1 MANIIRGLM
10 ERLPKGMGS
19 GLGALGVAG
28 GAAYGIS
35 ESMFTVEGGHR
46 AIIFSRVNGVLDDVL
61 AEGLHF
67 RIPWFQYPIIY
78 DVRTKPHRITSL
90 TGTKDLQ
97 MVNVSLRVLSRPQIN
112 ALPTI
117 YRNLGQD
124 YDDRVLPSIV
134 NEVLK
139 SELAR
144 FNAAQLITQRD
155 RVSDMIR
162 QRLTERATEFW
173 LALDDVSITD
183 LGFGNEY
190 TAAVEAKQVAQQ
202 DAQRAA
208 LEVERARQDCQ
219 RTIVNAEGEAQSAA
233 LIGEAVKQNPG
244 FLNLRRIE
252 AARSIAGVVAN
263 SSNRVYLDS
272 SQLLL
277 NVGEFEYDS
286 NKLKPSDEKNP
297 TSSSW

>member
-1 MANIIRGLM
+1 
-10 ERLPKGMGS
+10 
-19 GLGALGVAG
+19 
-28 GAAYGIS
+28 
-35 ESMFTVEGGHR
+35 
-46 AIIFSRVNGVLDDVL
+46 
-61 AEGLHF
+61 
-67 RIPWFQYPIIY
+67 
-78 DVRTKPHRITSL
+78 
-90 TGTKDLQ
+90 
-97 MVNVSLRVLSRPQIN
+97 MVNVSLRVLSRPQVN

-117 YRNLGQD
+117 YRNLGED

-183 LGFGNEY
+183 LGFGTEY

-208 LEVERARQDCQ
+208 LEVERARQDRQ
-219 RTIVNAEGEAQSAA
+219 RTIVNAEGEAKSAA

-252 AARSIAGVVAN
+252 AARSIAGVVAG
-263 SSNRVYLDS
+263 STNRVYLDS
-272 SQLLL
+272 NQLLL
-277 NVGEFEYDS
+277 NVGEFEYDRYDAKAAALGAIPCRS
-286 NKLKPSDEKNP
+286 PPAPCFALASRALLRTANTVLEPNPLTRFVGLRCFLCSRPEARPPRSDKLKPTAEKKP
-297 TSSSW
+297 PASSW

>member
-1 MANIIRGLM
+1 
-10 ERLPKGMGS
+10 
-19 GLGALGVAG
+19 
-28 GAAYGIS
+28 
-35 ESMFTVEGGHR
+35 
-46 AIIFSRVNGVLDDVL
+46 
-61 AEGLHF
+61 
-67 RIPWFQYPIIY
+67 
-78 DVRTKPHRITSL
+78 
-90 TGTKDLQ
+90 
-97 MVNVSLRVLSRPQIN
+97 MVNVSLRVLSRPQVN
-112 ALPTI
+112 SLPHI
-117 YRNLGQD
+117 YRNLGED

-183 LGFGNEY
+183 LGFGSEY

-208 LEVERARQDCQ
+208 LEVERARQDRQ

-233 LIGEAVKQNPG
+233 LIGKVSG
-244 FLNLRRIE
+244 YWHI
-252 AARSIAGVVAN
+252 VVC
-263 SSNRVYLDS
+263 SSHI
-272 SQLLL
+272 
-277 NVGEFEYDS
+277 
-286 NKLKPSDEKNP
+286 
-297 TSSSW
+297 T